1 MSFEYETN
9 INKVLKKVQNKLEQ
23 RSVQH
28 VRRIGEKLNQAV
40 ASFDD
45 VYLVPVYS
53 KSTVELSLSG
63 DDLDKQ
69 LEEDTLLSQ
78 LLTEQEQAINDE
90 LATVTEIILK
100 EALKG

>member
-28 VRRIGEKLNQAV
+28 ARRIGEKLNQAV
-40 ASFDD
+40 ASFND